1 MIHLLVLFGIDAIVF
16 SKMFLVKHSPQRHG
30 IKGAGEGG
38 GLCSIWEGLRNLTNN
53 NPI

>member
-38 GLCSIWEGLRNLTNN
+38 VCVQFGKV
-53 NPI
+53 